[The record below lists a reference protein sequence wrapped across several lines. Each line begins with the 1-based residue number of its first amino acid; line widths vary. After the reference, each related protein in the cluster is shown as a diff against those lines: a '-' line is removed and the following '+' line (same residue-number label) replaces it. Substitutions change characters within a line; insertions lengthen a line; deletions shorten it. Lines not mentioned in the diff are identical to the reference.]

1 MNYIQAKEYLTSIN
15 SRGII
20 PGLDTIR
27 KLLERLGNPQD
38 KLSFVHIA
46 GTNGKG
52 SVGAYLS
59 YILAAS
65 GYRVGRYLSPAV
77 FDDCEIIQI
86 LEMKTRKE
94 VQEKDNDKDQRKK
107 KQQERFCSSFIKK
120 EDIARY
126 LTRIKGI
133 LDNMTEEERL
143 YPTIFEIETA
153 MAFLEFL
160 EKNCD
165 IVVLETGMG
174 GAKDATNIVKNVACS
189 IFVSISRDHMAFL
202 GDTLE
207 EIAEEKAGIIKE
219 AVPVVSAPQKP
230 QVKEI
235 LEKKAKEKNTE
246 ISFADIGLA
255 KQIKQD
261 LKDGISFVYCIEGK
275 QEEIFLPLLGM
286 GQVENAITS
295 LFAVEILRKKQGYH
309 ITEKAI
315 KQGFFNTVWLGR
327 FQILR
332 KEPLIIIDG
341 AHNEAAAEK
350 LAESIKL
357 YLFKNTAGKK
367 GNLIYVLGIFKD
379 KEIEKIIE
387 KTAAMADII
396 LTVTLDS
403 KRSFSSYKLKE
414 KVELFWNYIGKKGY
428 TEDCKNPEQGWKR
441 ALELA
446 KKEDTILIF
455 GSLSLLHSIPIDI
468 K

>member
-1 MNYIQAKEYLTSIN
+1 M
-15 SRGII
+15 
-20 PGLDTIR
+20 
-27 KLLERLGNPQD
+27 
-38 KLSFVHIA
+38 
-46 GTNGKG
+46 
-52 SVGAYLS
+52 
-59 YILAAS
+59 
-65 GYRVGRYLSPAV
+65 
-77 FDDCEIIQI
+77 
-86 LEMKTRKE
+86 
-94 VQEKDNDKDQRKK
+94 
-107 KQQERFCSSFIKK
+107 
-120 EDIARY
+120 
-126 LTRIKGI
+126 
-133 LDNMTEEERL
+133 
-143 YPTIFEIETA
+143 
-153 MAFLEFL
+153 
-160 EKNCD
+160 
-165 IVVLETGMG
+165 
-174 GAKDATNIVKNVACS
+174 
-189 IFVSISRDHMAFL
+189 
-202 GDTLE
+202 
-207 EIAEEKAGIIKE
+207 
-219 AVPVVSAPQKP
+219 
-230 QVKEI
+230 
-235 LEKKAKEKNTE
+235 
-246 ISFADIGLA
+246 A

-295 LFAVEILRKKQGYH
+295 LFAVEILR
-309 ITEKAI
+309 
-315 KQGFFNTVWLGR
+315 R

-387 KTAAMADII
+387 KTVAMADII